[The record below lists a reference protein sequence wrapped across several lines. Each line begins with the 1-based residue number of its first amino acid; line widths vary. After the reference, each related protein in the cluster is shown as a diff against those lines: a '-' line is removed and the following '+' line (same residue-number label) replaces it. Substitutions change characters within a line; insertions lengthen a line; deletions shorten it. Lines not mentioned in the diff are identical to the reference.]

1 MTASIRTACWLLVA
15 ALTAGCASAVAP
27 PGPPAAAGR
36 PGEPGPPRVA
46 VTTDPAPSPVAP
58 VMPAPPPPAPPAS
71 SLSGSTTGP
80 DAAVA
85 PTPPETRVPPSAPP
99 GVSLPGTAGPP
110 PERPA
115 SRPLVL
121 NFDNADVEIVIQA
134 AAEIVGFNY
143 VLAPTARGRKITVQT
158 VGKISSDEV
167 FAVLLTILDVN
178 GLAAVRSGSL
188 YRIIPREGAPQTP
201 VKTIVGREVSE
212 GLPPDEIVTQIV
224 PLRFINVQDA
234 VTLLRPFVPA
244 QGALAAHRET
254 NLLILSDTA
263 ANVRRL
269 LGVLDLVDVEV
280 ALSELQIIALKH
292 ADAQE
297 LAQLLAQ
304 LFASGRVGA
313 APGTPGPPGP
323 PPPSIPPP
331 GTAPPPAAGAPGTPA
346 ADRPLIV
353 PERRS
358 NSLVVHARKQDMEII
373 RRLIEK
379 LDVDLYG
386 GQRVFIYFA
395 ENTKARD
402 LATTL
407 DAIYGRGDRG
417 PAITGTQQAPP
428 GAPSVS
434 GLTGSYP
441 IRASSSALP
450 PPVVPAPAA
459 LLPTTTRSGG
469 GLMPFPGVSGEGA
482 PLAVEI
488 RFVAD
493 EVSNAII
500 VTTYPRLW
508 KEIEETA
515 RKLDRMPRQ
524 VLIEVLAAEV
534 TLTDDTKLGV
544 EWAVRSGRFDTSSSP
559 SGTLPGRPLQSL
571 IPLGGAVPIGFN
583 VFTFAADKFLA
594 ALNAL
599 ASENRVNVLSN
610 PSIMTAENRKAV
622 INVSTSVP
630 IVTSQQVPV
639 AAGGFTGNSI
649 TQTVEYRD
657 AGIILTVTPRI
668 GEQGTVALDVK
679 QEVNEVGENEPPP
692 INSPRFTKR
701 EAETS
706 VVLLNNQTLV
716 LGGLIQNK
724 RTRIR
729 IGIPLLSRIPILGYL
744 FGSVE
749 HKIEKTELLLLITP
763 RTVGTALDA
772 ARITEQMRRVTPE
785 LEQSIRQAPRQPPP
799 TAAPPPAAPPPPSP
813 PSQ

>member
-1 MTASIRTACWLLVA
+1 MSVWTRAACWLVVL
-15 ALTAGCASAVAP
+15 ALGAGCASAVP
-27 PGPPAAAGR
+27 PSGAATAASQPGEAGR
-36 PGEPGPPRVA
+36 PRVD
-46 VTTDPAPSPVAP
+46 VTTEPAPIPR
-58 VMPAPPPPAPPAS
+58 PPAPPALPAPPS
-71 SLSGSTTGP
+71 SPPPVPPAT
-80 DAAVA
+80 AAA
-85 PTPPETRVPPSAPP
+85 PKPPEAGLPSSPGVEAPAPAAARPSA
-99 GVSLPGTAGPP
+99 
-110 PERPA
+110 RQ
-115 SRPLVL
+115 LVL
-121 NFDNADVEIVIQA
+121 NFDNADVEVVIQA

-158 VGKISSDEV
+158 VGRISSDEV

-178 GLAAVRSGSL
+178 GLAAVRSGNL
-188 YRIIPREGAPQTP
+188 YRIIPRENAPQTP
-201 VKTIVGREVSE
+201 VRTIVGREE
-212 GLPPDEIVTQIV
+212 GPGLPPDEVVTQVV
-224 PLRFINVQDA
+224 PLQFIGAQDA
-234 VTLLRPFVPA
+234 VALLRPFVA
-244 QGALAAHRET
+244 TQGALAAHRET
-254 NLLILSDTA
+254 NLLILTDTA

-269 LGVLDLVDVEV
+269 LEVLKLVDVEV
-280 ALSELQIIALKH
+280 ALSELQIIALKY

-304 LFASGRVGA
+304 LFTSGRVG
-313 APGTPGPPGP
+313 GPPGVPAPGSPAAPAPPGSVPSP
-323 PPPSIPPP
+323 PPPAGGGPPS
-331 GTAPPPAAGAPGTPA
+331 

-358 NSLVVHARKQDMEII
+358 NSLVVHARKQDMETI
-373 RRLIEK
+373 RRLAEK

-417 PAITGTQQAPP
+417 PAITGTQQYPP
-428 GAPSVS
+428 GSTSIS
-434 GLTGSYP
+434 GLSGSYAG
-441 IRASSSALP
+441 RSLP
-450 PPVVPAPAA
+450 PSIPPTFSASPPP
-459 LLPTTTRSGG
+459 LLPAVARPPGG
-469 GLMPFPGVSGEGA
+469 PTAFPGVLGEGA
-482 PLAVEI
+482 PPAVEI

-493 EVSNAII
+493 EVTNAVI

-508 KEIEETA
+508 KEIEETVH
-515 RKLDRMPRQ
+515 KLDKMPRQ

-534 TLTDDTKLGV
+534 TLTDDTKLGI
-544 EWAVRSGRFDTSSSP
+544 EWAVRSGRFDVSSSP
-559 SGTLPGRPLQSL
+559 SGLLPSRPASSL
-571 IPLGGAVPIGFN
+571 IPLGGALPVGFN

-639 AAGGFTGNSI
+639 ATGGITGNAI

-729 IGIPLLSRIPILGYL
+729 TGIPLLSRIPILGYL

-772 ARITEQMRRVTPE
+772 ARITEERRRGASE
-785 LEQSIRQAPRQPPP
+785 LEDAIRQAPRPL
-799 TAAPPPAAPPPPSP
+799 PAR
-813 PSQ
+813 

>member
-1 MTASIRTACWLLVA
+1 MRAWSRAAHWLLIG
-15 ALTAGCASAVAP
+15 ALGAGCASAAP
-27 PGPPAAAGR
+27 PSGSSAVASPSLDSGR
-36 PGEPGPPRVA
+36 PRVEVTTEPPPPPRA
-46 VTTDPAPSPVAP
+46 PAPGAPGSSPVPSATATTP
-58 VMPAPPPPAPPAS
+58 TPPEVGAGPPPAPVIGGTDTPA
-71 SLSGSTTGP
+71 
-80 DAAVA
+80 AAVPA
-85 PTPPETRVPPSAPP
+85 ARPPARQ
-99 GVSLPGTAGPP
+99 
-110 PERPA
+110 
-115 SRPLVL
+115 LVL
-121 NFDNADVEIVIQA
+121 NFDNADVEVVIQA

-167 FAVLLTILDVN
+167 FPVLLTILDVN
-178 GLAAVRSGSL
+178 GLAAVRSGNL
-188 YRIIPREGAPQTP
+188 YRIIPRESAPQTP
-201 VKTIVGREVSE
+201 VRTIVGREE
-212 GLPPDEIVTQIV
+212 GPGLPPDEVVTQLV
-224 PLRFINVQDA
+224 PLQFIGAQDA
-234 VTLLRPFVPA
+234 VALLRPFVPA

-254 NLLILSDTA
+254 NLLILTDTA

-269 LGVLDLVDVEV
+269 LEVLKLVDVEV
-280 ALSELQIIALKH
+280 ALSELQIIGLKY

-297 LAQLLAQ
+297 LAQILAQ

-313 APGTPGPPGP
+313 APGAAAAAPPAPPSAPGVVP
-323 PPPSIPPP
+323 PPPPITGS
-331 GTAPPPAAGAPGTPA
+331 GTPT

-358 NSLVVHARKQDMEII
+358 NSLVVHARKQDMETI

-379 LDVDLYG
+379 LDIDLYG

-428 GAPSVS
+428 GAASIS
-434 GLTGSYP
+434 GLSGSY
-441 IRASSSALP
+441 SSRPLSSTLP
-450 PPVVPAPAA
+450 PPLPTATS
-459 LLPTTTRSGG
+459 LLPTAARPGA
-469 GLMPFPGVSGEGA
+469 GLAPFPGVSGEGA
-482 PLAVEI
+482 PPAVEI

-493 EVSNAII
+493 EVTNAVI

-508 KEIEETA
+508 KEMEETIH
-515 RKLDRMPRQ
+515 KLDKMPRQ

-534 TLTDDTKLGV
+534 TLTDDTKLGI
-544 EWAVRSGRFDTSSSP
+544 EWALRSGRFDVSSSP
-559 SGTLPGRPLQSL
+559 SGLLPSRPASSL
-571 IPLGGAVPIGFN
+571 IPLGGAVPLGFN

-639 AAGGFTGNSI
+639 ATGGITGNAI

-729 IGIPLLSRIPILGYL
+729 TGIPFLSRIPILGYL

-772 ARITEQMRRVTPE
+772 ARITGEMRQGTRE
-785 LEQSIRQAPRQPPP
+785 LEDAIRQAPRPL
-799 TAAPPPAAPPPPSP
+799 PAK
-813 PSQ
+813 

>member
-1 MTASIRTACWLLVA
+1 MTHRAKPACWLLVA
-15 ALTAGCASAVAP
+15 ALLAGCASAAP
-27 PGPPAAAGR
+27 PPRAAPSTSPRVEVRTEPAPMPSVPAPPSAPPAAAESR
-36 PGEPGPPRVA
+36 PAEKPDA
-46 VTTDPAPSPVAP
+46 AP
-58 VMPAPPPPAPPAS
+58 PPPPAPPAAS
-71 SLSGSTTGP
+71 
-80 DAAVA
+80 
-85 PTPPETRVPPSAPP
+85 TPPPAPAP
-99 GVSLPGTAGPP
+99 VASPP
-110 PERPA
+110 PAARPA
-115 SRPLVL
+115 RSLVL
-121 NFDNADVEIVIQA
+121 NFDNADVEVVIQA

-143 VLAPTARGRKITVQT
+143 VLAPGARGRKVTVQT
-158 VGKISSDEV
+158 SGRISSDEV
-167 FAVLLTILDVN
+167 FGVLLTILDVN
-178 GLAAVRSGSL
+178 GLAAVRSGNL
-188 YRIIPREGAPQTP
+188 YRIIPREGAPQTQ
-201 VKTIVGREVSE
+201 VKTVVGREVSAAM
-212 GLPPDEIVTQIV
+212 PPDEVVTQIV
-224 PLRFINVQDA
+224 PLQFINAQDA

-244 QGALAAHRET
+244 QGTISAHRET
-254 NLLILSDTA
+254 NLLIVTDTA
-263 ANVRRL
+263 GNIRRL
-269 LGVLDLVDVEV
+269 LDMLQLVDVEV
-280 ALSELQIIALKH
+280 SLNELQIISLKH

-297 LAQLLAQ
+297 VALLLGQ
-304 LFASGRVGA
+304 LFGNRLGA
-313 APGTPGPPGP
+313 TPPSVPAP
-323 PPPSIPPP
+323 PPPP
-331 GTAPPPAAGAPGTPA
+331 GAPGVAPA
-346 ADRPLIV
+346 APAPGALGGLGGERPLIV

-358 NSLVVHARKQDMEII
+358 NSLVVQARKQDMETI
-373 RRLIEK
+373 RRLIAK
-379 LDVDLYG
+379 LDVDIYG

-417 PAITGTQQAPP
+417 PAITGTQQTQRTFSSISS
-428 GAPSVS
+428 PSS
-434 GLTGSYP
+434 L
-441 IRASSSALP
+441 SSALP
-450 PPVVPAPAA
+450 PPPSTLLSPVPVATQPGGRPAVV
-459 LLPTTTRSGG
+459 G
-469 GLMPFPGVSGEGA
+469 FPGVSGESV
-482 PLAVEI
+482 PPSTEI

-493 EVSNAII
+493 EVTNAVI

-508 KEIEETA
+508 KEIEETIK
-515 RKLDRMPRQ
+515 KLDKMPRQ

-544 EWAVRSGRFDTSSSP
+544 EWAVRSGRFDVSSSP
-559 SGTLPGRPLQSL
+559 SGLLPARPAQSL
-571 IPLGGAVPIGFN
+571 IPLGGAVPLGFN

-610 PSIMTAENRKAV
+610 PSIMTTENRKAV

-639 AAGGFTGNSI
+639 ATGGITGNAI

-729 IGIPLLSRIPILGYL
+729 IGIPWLSRIPIVGYL
-744 FGSVE
+744 FGSTE
-749 HKIEKTELLLLITP
+749 YKIEKTELLLLITP

-772 ARITEQMRRVTPE
+772 ARLTDQMRRVTPD
-785 LEQSIRQAPRQPPP
+785 LEESIRLAPRVPP
-799 TAAPPPAAPPPPSP
+799 TTTPR
-813 PSQ
+813 

>member
-1 MTASIRTACWLLVA
+1 MMSSSARAASWLLVV
-15 ALTAGCASAVAP
+15 ALTAGCASTAPPPETPTAGGSPGDPARPRVEVTTEPALRAPAPLPVPPTVPAPPATGPDTGAAAPGPPGPGIPPAVAP
-27 PGPPAAAGR
+27 SPPAA
-36 PGEPGPPRVA
+36 E
-46 VTTDPAPSPVAP
+46 
-58 VMPAPPPPAPPAS
+58 APPAS
-71 SLSGSTTGP
+71 S
-80 DAAVA
+80 
-85 PTPPETRVPPSAPP
+85 PT
-99 GVSLPGTAGPP
+99 
-110 PERPA
+110 
-115 SRPLVL
+115 SRPPARQLVL
-121 NFDNADVEIVIQA
+121 NFDNADVEVVIQA

-143 VLAPTARGRKITVQT
+143 VLAPAARGRKVTVQT

-167 FAVLLTILDVN
+167 FPVLLTILDVN
-178 GLAAVRSGSL
+178 GLAAVRSGNL
-188 YRIIPREGAPQTP
+188 YRIILRENAPQTS
-201 VKTIVGREVSE
+201 VKTIVGREVSA
-212 GLPPDEIVTQIV
+212 GLPADEVVTQVV
-224 PLRFINVQDA
+224 PLQFIGAQDA
-234 VTLLRPFVPA
+234 IALLRPFVPA

-254 NLLILSDTA
+254 NLLIVTDSA

-269 LGVLDLVDVEV
+269 LEVLNLVDVEV
-280 ALSELQIIALKH
+280 ALSELQIIPLKH

-313 APGTPGPPGP
+313 APGSPGPLAP
-323 PPPSIPPP
+323 PPP
-331 GTAPPPAAGAPGTPA
+331 GTAPPPPVAGVLAG
-346 ADRPLIV
+346 DRPLIV

-358 NSLVVHARKQDMEII
+358 NSLVVHARKQDMETI

-417 PAITGTQQAPP
+417 PAITGSQQYPPGSTSISGLAGSYASRTLSPSGPPPILSAPP
-428 GAPSVS
+428 
-434 GLTGSYP
+434 
-441 IRASSSALP
+441 P
-450 PPVVPAPAA
+450 P
-459 LLPTTTRSGG
+459 LLPAVARPAGG
-469 GLMPFPGVSGEGA
+469 PTPFPGFSGEGA

-493 EVSNAII
+493 EVTNAVI

-508 KEIEETA
+508 KEMEETI
-515 RKLDRMPRQ
+515 RKLDKMPRQ

-544 EWAVRSGRFDTSSSP
+544 EWAVRSGRFAVSSSP
-559 SGTLPGRPLQSL
+559 SGLLPSRPASSL
-571 IPLGGAVPIGFN
+571 IPLGGAVPVGFN
-583 VFTFAADKFLA
+583 VFAFAADKFLA

-657 AGIILTVTPRI
+657 AGIILTVIPRI

-724 RTRIR
+724 RTRIH
-729 IGIPLLSRIPILGYL
+729 IGVPWLSRIPILGYL

-749 HKIEKTELLLLITP
+749 NKIEKTELLLLITP

-772 ARITEQMRRVTPE
+772 ARITDQMRRVTPE
-785 LEQSIRQAPRQPPP
+785 LEDSMRQAPRRLPP
-799 TAAPPPAAPPPPSP
+799 TAPALPPPPPATP
-813 PSQ
+813 

>member
-1 MTASIRTACWLLVA
+1 VTRAGR
-15 ALTAGCASAVAP
+15 ALTRLLLASMVTGCASTAP
-27 PGPPAAAGR
+27 PPSGRAAGNPPAPDR
-36 PGEPGPPRVA
+36 PRVEI
-46 VTTDPAPSPVAP
+46 TTEPA
-58 VMPAPPPPAPPAS
+58 PPPAPPAPPAITPS
-71 SLSGSTTGP
+71 P
-80 DAAVA
+80 APPAPPAAAASPPSEATVA
-85 PTPPETRVPPSAPP
+85 ATPPTAPP
-99 GVSLPGTAGPP
+99 PAPP
-110 PERPA
+110 AARQ
-115 SRPLVL
+115 LVL
-121 NFDNADVEIVIQA
+121 NFDNADVEVVVQA

-158 VGKISSDEV
+158 VGKIGSDEV

-178 GLAAVRSGSL
+178 GLAAVRSGNL

-201 VKTIVGREVSE
+201 VKTVVGREI
-212 GLPPDEIVTQIV
+212 GPDTHSDEVVTQVV

-234 VTLLRPFVPA
+234 VALLRPFVPG
-244 QGALAAHRET
+244 QGGITAHRET
-254 NLLILSDTA
+254 NLLLLTDTA

-269 LGVLDLVDVEV
+269 LDVLALVDVEV
-280 ALSELQIIALKH
+280 ALNELQIIPLKH

-297 LAQLLAQ
+297 VAQILAQ
-304 LFASGRVGA
+304 LFAGGRLGA
-313 APGTPGPPGP
+313 APGVAGLPAP
-323 PPPSIPPP
+323 PPPPAGTPP
-331 GTAPPPAAGAPGTPA
+331 PPPAPTASGAPA
-346 ADRPLIV
+346 AERPLIV

-358 NSLVVHARKQDMEII
+358 NSLVIHARKQDMETI
-373 RRLIEK
+373 RRLVEK
-379 LDVDLYG
+379 LDVDIYG
-386 GQRVFIYFA
+386 GQRVFIHFA

-417 PAITGTQQAPP
+417 PAITGTQPP
-428 GAPSVS
+428 LAG
-434 GLTGSYP
+434 
-441 IRASSSALP
+441 ASSISGPSYASRASALP
-450 PPVVPAPAA
+450 LLSPPPVLPLPSPIVTTAPRPAGA
-459 LLPTTTRSGG
+459 PTA
-469 GLMPFPGVSGEGA
+469 FPGVSGEG
-482 PLAVEI
+482 PPPGVEI

-508 KEIEETA
+508 TEIQETI
-515 RKLDRMPRQ
+515 RKLDKMPRQ

-544 EWAVRSGRFDTSSSP
+544 EWAVRSGRFDVSSSP
-559 SGTLPGRPLQSL
+559 SGLLPGRPAQSI
-571 IPLGGAVPIGFN
+571 IPFGGAVPLGFN
-583 VFTFAADKFLA
+583 FFTFAADKFLA

-599 ASENRVNVLSN
+599 ANENKVNVLSN

-639 AAGGFTGNSI
+639 ATGGITGNAI

-724 RTRIR
+724 RTRIH
-729 IGIPLLSRIPILGYL
+729 IGVPWLSRIPILGYL
-744 FGSVE
+744 FGSVQTT
-749 HKIEKTELLLLITP
+749 IEKTELLLLITP

-772 ARITEQMRRVTPE
+772 ARITEEMRRVTPE
-785 LEQSIRQAPRQPPP
+785 LERSLRQAPRQPPATP
-799 TAAPPPAAPPPPSP
+799 
-813 PSQ
+813 

>member
-1 MTASIRTACWLLVA
+1 MRSSARAASWLLLVA
-15 ALTAGCASAVAP
+15 LAAGCASTAP
-27 PGPPAAAGR
+27 RAPTASSSPGDPAR
-36 PGEPGPPRVA
+36 PRVE
-46 VTTDPAPSPVAP
+46 VTTEPLPAPRAP
-58 VMPAPPPPAPPAS
+58 TAPPPSVPAPAPPA
-71 SLSGSTTGP
+71 TGP
-80 DAAVA
+80 DAAA
-85 PTPPETRVPPSAPP
+85 AALTPPESGIPPALVPVPAA
-99 GVSLPGTAGPP
+99 VETQ
-110 PERPA
+110 PA
-115 SRPLVL
+115 SSPDPRSPSRQLVL
-121 NFDNADVEIVIQA
+121 NFDNADVEVVIQA

-143 VLAPTARGRKITVQT
+143 VIAPAARGRKITVQT
-158 VGKISSDEV
+158 VGKIWSEDV

-178 GLAAVRSGSL
+178 GLAAVRSGNL
-188 YRIIPREGAPQTP
+188 YRIIPRESAPQTP
-201 VKTIVGREVSE
+201 VKTIVGRELGP
-212 GLPPDEIVTQIV
+212 GLPDDLMVTQVV
-224 PLRFINVQDA
+224 PLQFVGAQDA
-234 VTLLRPFVPA
+234 VALLRPFVPA

-254 NLLILSDTA
+254 NLLILTDTA

-269 LGVLDLVDVEV
+269 LDVLKLVDVEV

-313 APGTPGPPGP
+313 APGPPLLPPAPAPPVGAP
-323 PPPSIPPP
+323 PP
-331 GTAPPPAAGAPGTPA
+331 PPPAAGAPT

-358 NSLVVHARKQDMEII
+358 NSLVVHARKQDMETI
-373 RRLIEK
+373 RRLVEK

-386 GQRVFIYFA
+386 GQRVFIHFA

-407 DAIYGRGDRG
+407 DAIYGRSDRG
-417 PAITGTQQAPP
+417 PAITGSQQAPP
-428 GAPSVS
+428 GAASIS
-434 GLTGSYP
+434 GLSGSY
-441 IRASSSALP
+441 ASRSPSSTLP
-450 PPVVPAPAA
+450 PP
-459 LLPTTTRSGG
+459 LPTTSPLLPAVARPAGG
-469 GLMPFPGVSGEGA
+469 PIAFPGLAGEGT
-482 PLAVEI
+482 PPGLEI

-493 EVSNAII
+493 EVTNAII

-508 KEIEETA
+508 AEIQDTI
-515 RKLDRMPRQ
+515 RKLDKMPRQ
-524 VLIEVLAAEV
+524 VLIEVMAAEV
-534 TLTDDTKLGV
+534 TLTDDTKLGI
-544 EWAVRSGRFDTSSSP
+544 EWAVRSGRFDVSSSP
-559 SGTLPGRPLQSL
+559 SGLLPSRPASSL
-571 IPLGGAVPIGFN
+571 IPLGGAVPVGFN
-583 VFTFAADKFLA
+583 FFTFAADKFLA

-639 AAGGFTGNSI
+639 ATGGITGNAI

-729 IGIPLLSRIPILGYL
+729 VGIPWLSRIPILGYL

-772 ARITEQMRRVTPE
+772 ARVTEQMRRVTPE
-785 LEQSIRQAPRQPPP
+785 LEHSLERAPR
-799 TAAPPPAAPPPPSP
+799 PPATR
-813 PSQ
+813 

>member
-1 MTASIRTACWLLVA
+1 MRPWSRAGYWLLVL
-15 ALTAGCASAVAP
+15 ALAAGCASAAP
-27 PGPPAAAGR
+27 PSGAPTAASPPGDSGR
-36 PGEPGPPRVA
+36 PRVD
-46 VTTDPAPSPVAP
+46 VTTEPPPIPRAPAL
-58 VMPAPPPPAPPAS
+58 PASPPPPVPP
-71 SLSGSTTGP
+71 TT
-80 DAAVA
+80 ATA
-85 PTPPETRVPPSAPP
+85 PTPPEA
-99 GVSLPGTAGPP
+99 GGPP
-110 PERPA
+110 PAAPAATGRDTPAPAVPAARPPA
-115 SRPLVL
+115 RQLVL
-121 NFDNADVEIVIQA
+121 NFDNADVEVVIQA
-134 AAEIVGFNY
+134 AAEIAGFNY
-143 VLAPTARGRKITVQT
+143 VLGPTARGRKITVQT

-178 GLAAVRSGSL
+178 GLAAVRSGNL
-188 YRIIPREGAPQTP
+188 YRIIPRENAPQTP
-201 VKTIVGREVSE
+201 VKTIVGREE
-212 GLPPDEIVTQIV
+212 GPGLPPDEVVTQVV
-224 PLRFINVQDA
+224 PLQFIGAQDA
-234 VTLLRPFVPA
+234 VALLRPFVPA

-254 NLLILSDTA
+254 NLLILTDTA

-269 LGVLDLVDVEV
+269 LEVLKLVDVEV
-280 ALSELQIIALKH
+280 ALSELQIIALKY

-297 LAQLLAQ
+297 LAQILAQ

-313 APGTPGPPGP
+313 APGVPAPAPLAPPAAPGGVPP
-323 PPPSIPPP
+323 
-331 GTAPPPAAGAPGTPA
+331 PPPAAGAGTPA

-358 NSLVVHARKQDMEII
+358 NSLVVHARKQDMETI

-428 GAPSVS
+428 GAASIS
-434 GLTGSYP
+434 GLSGSYSGRP
-441 IRASSSALP
+441 LSPTVP
-450 PPVVPAPAA
+450 PPLPTSTS
-459 LLPTTTRSGG
+459 LLPTAARPGA
-469 GLMPFPGVSGEGA
+469 GLAPFPGVSGEGA

-493 EVSNAII
+493 EVTNAII

-508 KEIEETA
+508 KEIEETIH
-515 RKLDRMPRQ
+515 KLDKMPRQ

-544 EWAVRSGRFDTSSSP
+544 EWAVRSGRFDVSSSP
-559 SGTLPGRPLQSL
+559 SGTLPGRPASSL
-571 IPLGGAVPIGFN
+571 IPLGGAVPVGFN
-583 VFTFAADKFLA
+583 FFTFAADKFLA

-639 AAGGFTGNSI
+639 ATGGITGNAI

-729 IGIPLLSRIPILGYL
+729 TGIPFLSRIPILGYL

-772 ARITEQMRRVTPE
+772 ARITEEMRRGTRE
-785 LEQSIRQAPRQPPP
+785 LEDAIRQAPRPV
-799 TAAPPPAAPPPPSP
+799 PAK
-813 PSQ
+813 

>member
-1 MTASIRTACWLLVA
+1 M
-15 ALTAGCASAVAP
+15 
-27 PGPPAAAGR
+27 
-36 PGEPGPPRVA
+36 
-46 VTTDPAPSPVAP
+46 
-58 VMPAPPPPAPPAS
+58 
-71 SLSGSTTGP
+71 
-80 DAAVA
+80 
-85 PTPPETRVPPSAPP
+85 
-99 GVSLPGTAGPP
+99 
-110 PERPA
+110 
-115 SRPLVL
+115 L
-121 NFDNADVEIVIQA
+121 NFDNADVEVVVQA

-167 FAVLLTILDVN
+167 FPVLLTILDVN
-178 GLAAVRSGSL
+178 GLAAVRSGNL
-188 YRIIPREGAPQTP
+188 YRIIPRESAPQTP
-201 VKTIVGREVSE
+201 VRTIVGREE
-212 GLPPDEIVTQIV
+212 GPGLPPDEVVTQLV
-224 PLRFINVQDA
+224 PLQFIGAQDA
-234 VTLLRPFVPA
+234 VALLRPFVPA

-254 NLLILSDTA
+254 NLLILTDTA

-269 LGVLDLVDVEV
+269 LEVLKLVDVEV
-280 ALSELQIIALKH
+280 ALSELQIIGLKY

-297 LAQLLAQ
+297 LAQILAQ

-313 APGTPGPPGP
+313 APGVVAAAPPAP
-323 PPPSIPPP
+323 PPPP
-331 GTAPPPAAGAPGTPA
+331 GVVPAPPPVAGSGTPS

-358 NSLVVHARKQDMEII
+358 NSLIVHARKQDMETI

-379 LDVDLYG
+379 LDIDLYG

-428 GAPSVS
+428 GAASIS
-434 GLTGSYP
+434 GLSGSY
-441 IRASSSALP
+441 SSRPLSSTLP
-450 PPVVPAPAA
+450 PPLPTATS
-459 LLPTTTRSGG
+459 LLPTAARPGAG
-469 GLMPFPGVSGEGA
+469 PAPFPGVSGEGA
-482 PLAVEI
+482 PPAVEI

-493 EVSNAII
+493 EVTNAVI

-508 KEIEETA
+508 KEIEETIH
-515 RKLDRMPRQ
+515 KLDKMPRQ

-534 TLTDDTKLGV
+534 TLTDDTKLGI
-544 EWAVRSGRFDTSSSP
+544 EWAVRSGRFDVSSSP
-559 SGTLPGRPLQSL
+559 SGLLPSRPASSL
-571 IPLGGAVPIGFN
+571 IPLGGAVPVGFN
-583 VFTFAADKFLA
+583 VFAFAADKFLA

-639 AAGGFTGNSI
+639 ATGGITGNAI

-724 RTRIR
+724 RDAHPDRHPVPEPHPDP
-729 IGIPLLSRIPILGYL
+729 GLSLR
-744 FGSVE
+744 
-749 HKIEKTELLLLITP
+749 
-763 RTVGTALDA
+763 VGRAQDREDRAAPADHTAHGGHRARRRPHHRGDA
-772 ARITEQMRRVTPE
+772 AGNAGAGGHDPSGPAAAPGQVAAGRRGGAQMSSRRSISAMRACNPRMLSFGAARSRSSISRRPLSPVSVASMRRSCCEMANTPA
-785 LEQSIRQAPRQPPP
+785 RDAPAADRYCPGARASRRTDRRPRRSGGP
-799 TAAPPPAAPPPPSP
+799 WRGIAPPCGDREM
-813 PSQ
+813 